1 MAEHEIDGTGALLR
15 PDEEIMLTVLL
26 DSLDS
31 MYDKD
36 KFISAVKSGLL
47 KPSDVMGDPSL
58 LEKYTKRDSE
68 EYF

>member
-1 MAEHEIDGTGALLR
+1 MDEHEIDGTGALLR

-36 KFISAVKSGLL
+36 KFISDVKSGFF
-47 KPSDVMGDPSL
+47 KPSDVMRDPSL
-58 LEKYTKRDSE
+58 LEKYTKRDAE